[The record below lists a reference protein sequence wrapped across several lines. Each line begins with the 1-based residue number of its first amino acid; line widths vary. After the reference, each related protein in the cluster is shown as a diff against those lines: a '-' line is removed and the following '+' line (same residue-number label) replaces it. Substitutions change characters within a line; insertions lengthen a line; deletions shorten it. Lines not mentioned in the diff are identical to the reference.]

1 MKMKLEKTPSFW
13 MYIVGGLISIAV
25 GILLLPAWA
34 GMDLFFS
41 SWSAYSVNI
50 MISGLLL
57 AYILLYLV
65 KRIRRYHN
73 TPAQTVAVVE
83 LVLMAVLA
91 VVCAISE
98 FVEYGIN
105 FGGPCQIFG
114 IALWVRGASGVYTGY
129 YCDSDLVK
137 EVEQEKKA
145 KKKNAP
151 SEETEKETEKSNK
164 KAKGNGGKTEKP
176 KAIESKDAPK
186 GRVDDFTVWRLT
198 VAILLITAGAYLF
211 VKPAFEKIHLQWVF
225 SCAIIA
231 IACFIVVL
239 GFILKPK
246 RIKVEN
252 ESPVKKSAEG
262 KEAAA
267 AAQSDTEMEAEAAGY
282 LESGKVKINLDNSAN
297 AMTQT
302 AAYDAVK
309 DDAET
314 TENSQQEST
323 KAEKKAKKEAENE
336 APKKTAKEAAKTR
349 SAEEEKKTKAK
360 KEN

>member
-25 GILLLPAWA
+25 GILLLPAWV

-98 FVEYGIN
+98 FFEYGIN

-145 KKKNAP
+145 KKKNVP
-151 SEETEKETEKSNK
+151 LEETEKETGKSNK
-164 KAKGNGGKTEKP
+164 KAKGNGGKTEEP
-176 KAIESKDAPK
+176 KAIESKAAPK

-198 VAILLITAGAYLF
+198 VAILLITVGAYLF
-211 VKPAFEKIHLQWVF
+211 IKPAFEKIHLQWVF

-252 ESPVKKSAEG
+252 ESPVKKRAEG
-262 KEAAA
+262 KEATTAT
-267 AAQSDTEMEAEAAGY
+267 QSDTEMGNEAAGY
-282 LESGKVKINLDNSAN
+282 LESGKVKINLENSAN

-309 DDAET
+309 DDVET
-314 TENSQQEST
+314 TE
-323 KAEKKAKKEAENE
+323 AEKKVKKEAETENE
-336 APKKTAKEAAKTR
+336 APKKATKEAAKEAAKTQ
-349 SAEEEKKTKAK
+349 SADKEKKPKAK